1 MIGSGIAKLGS
12 RLAGFG
18 KGERGSAAAEFALV
32 IPLFV
37 LMTVGLFNLGFMYY
51 AASSLHLAVER
62 AARCTSLTP
71 TLCNVSGSP
80 TLQTYGASQYGG
92 PSISPTFTL
101 LASNGT
107 NCGNRVT
114 GQGTYR
120 FQSGIATFN
129 VPISASACFPAMS

>member
-1 MIGSGIAKLGS
+1 MIRSGLAKLGS
-12 RLAGFG
+12 RLARFG

-37 LMTVGLFNLGFMYY
+37 LMTVGLYNLGFMYY
-51 AASSLHLAVER
+51 AANSLHLAVER

-71 TLCNVSGSP
+71 TLCP

-92 PSISPTFTL
+92 PTISPTFTL
-101 LASNGT
+101 VAATASK
-107 NCGNRVT
+107 CGNRVT
-114 GQGTYR
+114 GTGTYR
-120 FQSGIATFN
+120 FQSGLATFN